1 MSPRHPCVARRF
13 TQPATRWSTLAW
25 LLALAG
31 GLCLSRTVEARP
43 PNVIVVLMDDMG
55 WRDLGS
61 TGNRFIETPHLDRL
75 ARRGLHFTCAYANAP
90 NCSPT
95 RACLMS
101 GQYTP
106 RHGVYTVVDPNQK
119 AGGAWQRLLPARNS
133 PELPTQSVTL
143 AESLRDGGYATA
155 CLGMW
160 NLGRGRSGPVSPS
173 GQGFDKVVFPDA
185 LGFGKDAY
193 RDSRGNYLSDR
204 LTDEVLKFIEQ
215 KSSTPFFVYFA
226 DHAVHA
232 PFDPRPDLLEKYTA
246 KREQTGERGQT
257 AEYAATV
264 EAVDQNMGRLVEKL
278 EELGLAE
285 ETLLVFTSDN
295 GGTGSSSAPLRGNKG
310 QLYEGGVRVPLLM
323 AGAGVTQPGREIAEP
338 VLSLDLYP
346 TVLELAGLP
355 PPAGHRLDG
364 RSLAPLMAGA
374 GDWPARDLF
383 WHFPCYAGRGAP
395 SGSLRAGRW
404 KLIEFFESPNRPELY
419 DLAEDPGEQRNLAA
433 EQPERTREL
442 LARLKQ
448 WQETTGALLPA
459 DNPDYDATAQRPRGG
474 AQARGRGRN
483 GASGETEGGGR
494 EGGRGGRGAAGR
506 GAGGNDSR
514 GQGRGRRQE
523 SMQERGERDET

>member
-1 MSPRHPCVARRF
+1 MSPRLSPVARSLA
-13 TQPATRWSTLAW
+13 QPATGWSPVAW

-31 GLCLSRTVEARP
+31 GLCLPRAVDARP
-43 PNVIVVLMDDMG
+43 PNVIVVLVDDLG
-55 WRDLGS
+55 WRDLGV

-119 AGGAWQRLLPARNS
+119 PGGAWQRLLPARNS

-155 CLGMW
+155 FFGMW
-160 NLGRGRSGPVSPS
+160 NLGRGRSGPVSPG
-173 GQGFDKVVFPDA
+173 GQGFDKVVFPDS

-193 RDSRGNYLSDR
+193 RDSDGNYLSDR
-204 LTDEVLKFIEQ
+204 LTDEVLRFIEQ
-215 KSSTPFFVYFA
+215 KSRTPFFVYFA

-232 PFDPRPDLLEKYTA
+232 PFDPRPDLLQKYTA
-246 KREQTGERGQT
+246 KRDQTGERGHT

-278 EELGLAE
+278 EQLGLVE
-285 ETLLVFTSDN
+285 ETLLIFTSDN

-310 QLYEGGVRVPLLM
+310 QLYEGGIRVPLLL
-323 AGAGVTQPGREIAEP
+323 AGAGVSQPGREISEP

-355 PPAGHRLDG
+355 TPAGQSLDG
-364 RSLAPLMAGA
+364 RSLAPLLAGA
-374 GDWPARDLF
+374 REWPGRDLF

-395 SGSLRAGRW
+395 SAAIRSGEW

-419 DLAEDPGEQRNLAA
+419 DLAQDPGEQRNLAV
-433 EQPERTREL
+433 EQPGRTREL

-448 WQETTGALLPA
+448 WQEATGALLPSS
-459 DNPDYDATAQRPRGG
+459 NPDYDATAQRPRGG
-474 AQARGRGRN
+474 AQAGGRGRN
-483 GASGETEGGGR
+483 GAAGETGGR
-494 EGGRGGRGAAGR
+494 KGRGPQGR
-506 GAGGNDSR
+506 GAGDSEPR
-514 GQGRGRRQE
+514 GPNRGRRQPTP
-523 SMQERGERDET
+523 QEEAERNEA